1 MKKLL
6 AFKMAILSCLVCYTL
21 YVVSIDIS
29 NDPVKEGIYS
39 IYIEN
44 RKILLVTVWR
54 LPMSAYKHDVLFNY

>member
-1 MKKLL
+1 
-6 AFKMAILSCLVCYTL
+6 MAILSCLVCYAL
-21 YVVSIDIS
+21 SVGQ
-29 NDPVKEGIYS
+29 EG

>member
-1 MKKLL
+1 M
-6 AFKMAILSCLVCYTL
+6 FGVL

-29 NDPVKEGIYS
+29 NDPVREG

>member
-6 AFKMAILSCLVCYTL
+6 AFKMAILSGLVCYTL
-21 YVVSIDIS
+21 QRVVSIDIS
-29 NDPVKEGIYS
+29 NDPVREG

>member
-6 AFKMAILSCLVCYTL
+6 AFILNANFIMFGVL

-29 NDPVKEGIYS
+29 NDPVREG